1 MNATL
6 ENVGSGLDFNCITVG
21 RVFGACDCACMC
33 VAWAGESAAVYLA
46 AYLLVCWVNAAA
58 DCCGGVCLHVVSG
71 FPTLCGYYRLTS
83 AWVCAGSARVTTD
96 ETVTNDSWVFC
107 GCAEKRNAV
116 RSEIRSEYRFS
127 EDLLSNLT
135 PQLSLD
141 QLVEDIIC

>member
-1 MNATL
+1 M
-6 ENVGSGLDFNCITVG
+6 
-21 RVFGACDCACMC
+21 
-33 VAWAGESAAVYLA
+33 
-46 AYLLVCWVNAAA
+46 
-58 DCCGGVCLHVVSG
+58 
-71 FPTLCGYYRLTS
+71 
-83 AWVCAGSARVTTD
+83 TTD

-107 GCAEKRNAV
+107 VCAEKRNAV